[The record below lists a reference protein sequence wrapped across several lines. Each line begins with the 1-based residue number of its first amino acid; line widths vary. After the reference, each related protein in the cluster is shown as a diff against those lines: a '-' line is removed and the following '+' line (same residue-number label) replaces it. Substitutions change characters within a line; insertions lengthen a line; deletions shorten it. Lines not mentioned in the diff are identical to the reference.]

1 MTETKLIRLIGLWC
15 LGSHV
20 ALVTGEAVPRSVSAL
35 RGAPDRIDGDVSDR
49 VWSGGGWHTGLTVV
63 GSHQQAAPQT
73 RFKIA
78 CDDKSLYFAVVC
90 SEPRMDQLRA
100 KYRNRDDPVFAD
112 DCIEIFLSLA
122 GDRQR
127 YVHLGINSN
136 GAISDGEY
144 DGSGRRNTAW
154 DSEGPVASRVGTD
167 SWAIEVAIPL
177 YQVRID
183 PRRASGYAF
192 NVTRQRK
199 AGQPQLSTFAPL
211 TGGFHNPA
219 RFAGLKLPGADIS
232 KYAWQVMP
240 IFGSKVVA
248 NVLHAETRI
257 TNSTGRFWPVEVLAE
272 LALDGRKTQG
282 EVIRDM
288 FDAGQTHD
296 TELCVPLPGNGEQ
309 TLTLTIRSHW
319 DQELRFRSVVPL
331 SLHYAP
337 IVLTIR
343 TPAWRNTIFSKQ
355 AVERI
360 ELGVECLIPPDELA
374 GLSARVA
381 LSTSSGKVIAERTKR
396 DLTRTFSLT
405 LPADTI
411 EIGEC
416 ALTVSLEDEAGKC
429 VHTVSKPLRRV
440 PPSPCGVEWWFDEN
454 HALFRNGERFLPYGA
469 YGVYPDR
476 METAKEYYSAALWY
490 ATPGLETYLECASRT
505 GLSIIAYPYWYQET
519 KKTKAQWH
527 RLLNAKEI
535 RSLTAQVGKLAQHPS
550 MLAWYLADE
559 PGHAHLPRMA
569 QLADVLAEADPY
581 RPTII
586 LVNNIAS
593 IHWFG
598 NVADIL
604 MSDPY
609 PGFVKGGLGALPI
622 EQVSQFV
629 KACREATHGRKPVW
643 VTLQGMNWNYFGRK
657 GQRAPNLTEARNM
670 NYQAVVHGA
679 TGFLWYGEG
688 YLRLTLDLVIGV
700 PFLAREMQMLKDF
713 VLSRDVSRAVRV
725 DAPLPEHMH
734 VSLRRSDRGF
744 ALFAVN
750 TATSRQT
757 VAFELHEDLAT
768 DVSVVSEKRQITLRG
783 RRFADTFD
791 VYATHTY
798 TDIPGLADAL
808 DLAATS
814 REIREADARRK
825 APGNIAFEDSGVE
838 IAASPLSNESYL
850 LLLLDGMREV
860 GAGWY
865 YSGRAP
871 AWLVLTWP
879 ETQRIGRV
887 VLYNFGL
894 LADFEIQIPRADD
907 DWATVASV
915 AQAGDGRIE
924 VEFPPVRSRQLR
936 IYATKLVGARR
947 ARVSAV
953 EVFSQ

>member
-1 MTETKLIRLIGLWC
+1 MTETKLVRLIGLWC

-20 ALVTGEAVPRSVSAL
+20 TLVTGEAVPRSVTAL
-35 RGAPDRIDGDVSDR
+35 RGAPDKIDGDVSDR
-49 VWSGGGWHTGLTVV
+49 VWSGEGWHTGLTVV
-63 GSHQQAAPQT
+63 GSHQQAVPQM

-78 CDDKSLYFAVVC
+78 CDDGNLYFAVVC
-90 SEPRMDQLRA
+90 VEPCMDQLRA

-154 DSEGPVASRVGTD
+154 DSEGAVASRVGTD

-183 PRRASGYAF
+183 PRSASGYAF

-199 AGQPQLSTFAPL
+199 AGQRQLSTFAPL

-232 KYAWQVMP
+232 KYAWQAMP
-240 IFGSKVVA
+240 IFDRKVVD
-248 NVLHAETRI
+248 NVLRAQTRI
-257 TNSTGRFWPVEVLAE
+257 TNNTGRFWPVEVLAE
-272 LALDGRKTQG
+272 LARDGHKTQG
-282 EVIRDM
+282 EVVRDM

-374 GLSARVA
+374 GLSARIT
-381 LSTSSGKVIAERTKR
+381 LSTSSGKVIVERAKR
-396 DLTRTFSLT
+396 ALTRTLDLT
-405 LPADTI
+405 LPADKI

-429 VHTVSKPLRRV
+429 VHSVSKPLRRV
-440 PPSPCGVEWWFDEN
+440 PPSPCGVEWWFDET
-454 HALFRNGERFLPYGA
+454 HALFRDGERFLPYGA
-469 YGVYPDR
+469 YGVYPNW
-476 METAKEYYSAALWY
+476 METARDYYTAGLWY
-490 ATPGLETYLECASRT
+490 ATPGLETYLECAARS
-505 GLSIIAYPYWYQET
+505 GLSIVAYPYWYQET
-519 KKTKAQWH
+519 KKTKEQWH
-527 RLLNAKEI
+527 RLLNAEEI
-535 RSLTAQVGKLAQHPS
+535 RTLTTHVSKLAQHPS

-559 PGHAHLPRMA
+559 PGHGHLPRMA
-569 QLADVLAEADPY
+569 QLTEILARTDPY

-586 LVNNIAS
+586 LVNSIAS
-593 IHWFG
+593 IHRFA

-609 PGFVKGGLGALPI
+609 PGFVKGGLAALPI

-629 KACREATHGRKPVW
+629 TACKEATNGHKPVW

-688 YLRLTLDLVIGV
+688 YLRLTLDLAIGV
-700 PFLAREMQMLKDF
+700 PFLAREMQTLKGF
-713 VLSRDVSRAVRV
+713 VLSRDVSSAVRV
-725 DAPLPEHMH
+725 DAPSPEHMH

-750 TATSRQT
+750 TATRRQSVT
-757 VAFELHEDLAT
+757 FGLQQDLAK
-768 DVSVVSEKRQITLRG
+768 DVFVVSEGRQIALRG

-791 VYATHTY
+791 VYATHIY
-798 TDIPGLADAL
+798 TDIPEFADAL

-814 REIREADARRK
+814 QEIREADARRK
-825 APGNIAFEDSGVE
+825 TPGNIAFEDSGVE
-838 IAASPLSNESYL
+838 IAASPPSNESYL
-850 LLLLDGMREV
+850 PLLLDGMREV
-860 GAGWY
+860 GGGWY

-871 AWLVLTWP
+871 AWLVFTWP
-879 ETQRIGRV
+879 GTQTIGRV

-894 LADFEIQIPRADD
+894 LADFEIQVRRANGE
-907 DWATVASV
+907 WATVASV

-924 VEFPPVRSRQLR
+924 LEFEPVRSRQLR
-936 IYATKLVGARR
+936 IFATRLGGARR
-947 ARVSAV
+947 ARVSAA
-953 EVFSQ
+953 EVYSR